1 MFTKLGVIFNP
12 SKEQTLKI
20 AQSFQ
25 DCPGNFMN
33 DFRFYFNLGWEHIMS
48 WKALDHLLFITAL
61 AIIYLLKDWKQV
73 LILVTAFTIGHSLT
87 LVLSVLNIIRFHSN
101 WVEFLIPCTIVVTA
115 ISNLFQKKFTPKSI
129 RVNYFLAL
137 FFGLIHGMGFANA
150 IRFMLAKDQSLGWGL
165 FGFNVGLEAG
175 QIVVV
180 TIILLLAWAILTLF
194 KINRR
199 EWVIF
204 FSAGIFSLALKMALE
219 RIPW

>member
-1 MFTKLGVIFNP
+1 M
-12 SKEQTLKI
+12 S
-20 AQSFQ
+20 
-25 DCPGNFMN
+25 
-33 DFRFYFNLGWEHIMS
+33 DFRFYFGMGWEHIMN
-48 WKALDHLLFITAL
+48 WEALDHLLFITAL
-61 AIIYLLKDWKQV
+61 ATIYLLKDWKQV

-87 LVLSVLNIIRFHSN
+87 LALSVLDIIRFSSN
-101 WVEFLIPCTIVVTA
+101 WVEFLIPCTIVITA

-129 RVNYFLAL
+129 RINYFLAL

-180 TIILLLAWAILTLF
+180 TIVLLIAWAIVTLF

-199 EWVIF
+199 DWVLF
-204 FSAGIFSLALKMALE
+204 LSAGIFSLALQMALE